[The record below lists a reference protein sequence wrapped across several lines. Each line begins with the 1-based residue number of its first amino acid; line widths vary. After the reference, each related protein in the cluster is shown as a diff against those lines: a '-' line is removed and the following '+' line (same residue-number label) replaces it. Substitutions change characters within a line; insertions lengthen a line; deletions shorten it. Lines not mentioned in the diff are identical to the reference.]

1 MKLFFW
7 KRKGA
12 GGVQKKKSKIRE
24 WVDAV
29 IFAVVVATLLRT
41 FIFEAFMIPSGS
53 MERTLLIND
62 YLFVSKISYGPRIP
76 MTPLAWPF
84 TNHTLPFTKRT
95 KAFSTAIQWPYMRL
109 PGFSHISRNDVIV
122 FNYPCGD
129 TVLYSK
135 FGNDEDYYPQKRNLH
150 PDSLK
155 KFYGDPFYRP
165 VDKRETWIK
174 RCVGISGDTILIA
187 DGKLYVNG
195 KPGFIPPNSLSGYQ
209 VKTRSGK
216 PFGDKEEHALSLDP
230 GHGMGMDSSTCST
243 YLTYNLT
250 LDNVKTIRKW
260 GDTINPDKK
269 LRVRNSIFPADPDKY
284 PWSED
289 VFGPVYVPK
298 KGATVQLDTCVLP
311 FYRRV
316 IETYENNKLVV
327 KGDKIFINGQE
338 TTSYT
343 FKMNYYWMMGDN
355 RHESIDSRFWGFL
368 PEDHLIG
375 KAWIIWF
382 SYHKDYKERYIRW
395 NRFFSLIK

>member
-7 KRKGA
+7 RRKRA

-24 WVDAV
+24 WVDAA
-29 IFAVVVATLLRT
+29 IFAIVVATLIRT

-109 PGFSHISRNDVIV
+109 PGFSHITRNDVIV

-129 TVLYSK
+129 TALYDNS
-135 FGNDEDYYPQKRNLH
+135 GGDADYYTMKRNLT

-155 KFYGDPFYRP
+155 LFYGDPVYRP

-174 RCVGISGDTILIA
+174 RCVGISGDTIQVI
-187 DGKLYVNG
+187 DGQLYVNG
-195 KPGFIPPNSLSGYQ
+195 QPGFIPPNSLSGYQ

-216 PFGDKEEHALSLDP
+216 PFEEKEQKKLSLDP
-230 GHGMGMDSSTCST
+230 GYGIGQDSSR
-243 YLTYNLT
+243 YYTYNFT
-250 LDNVKTIRKW
+250 LDNVKTIREW
-260 GDTINPDKK
+260 GDTIQPDMKT
-269 LRVRNSIFPADPDKY
+269 RSRRGIFPGEPYKF

-289 VFGPVYVPK
+289 TFGPVYVPK
-298 KGATVQLDTCVLP
+298 KGASVQLDTCVLP
-311 FYRRV
+311 FYRRI

-327 KGDKIFINGQE
+327 KGDRIFINGLE
-338 TTSYT
+338 ATSYT

-355 RHESIDSRFWGFL
+355 RHESVDSRFWGFV

-375 KAWIIWF
+375 KAWVIWF
-382 SYHKDYKERYIRW
+382 SYHKTYKGSNIRW